1 MPQIIY
7 EMSVS
12 VQWESYKIKRTFS
25 WIDSFTSTLLSILTS
40 LDPGL
45 RVESRMIISG
55 ISYFLRYHTTAWYSL
70 NHIIVFW
77 SKYF

>member
-7 EMSVS
+7 EMCQSNGKV
-12 VQWESYKIKRTFS
+12 IKLREHFS
-25 WIDSFTSTLLSILTS
+25 WIDSFASTLLSILTS

-55 ISYFLRYHTTAWYSL
+55 ISYFLSYHTTAWYSL
-70 NHIIVFW
+70 NHIRVFW